1 MRMNKLFAKWL
12 KEEFEKNK
20 GNLLPPK
27 LDDRLALLF
36 LRNYLLGEEWYVVT
50 PLSHEQV
57 NTELV
62 HTILYKFS
70 KKYRREYEKIIKSK
84 GE

>member
-1 MRMNKLFAKWL
+1 MNKLFTKWL
-12 KEEFEKNK
+12 KEESEKDK

-36 LRNYLLGEEWYVVT
+36 LQNYLLGEKWYVEI
-50 PLSHEQV
+50 PLSREQV

-62 HTILYKFS
+62 HDILYKFS
-70 KKYRREYEKIIKSK
+70 KKYRKEYKKSLESK
-84 GE
+84 EE

>member
-1 MRMNKLFAKWL
+1 MNKLFTKWL
-12 KEEFEKNK
+12 KEEFEKGK

-36 LRNYLLGEEWYVVT
+36 LQDYLLGEDWYVVS

-62 HTILYKFS
+62 HDILYKFS
-70 KKYRREYEKIIKSK
+70 KKYRKEYKKSLESK

>member
-1 MRMNKLFAKWL
+1 MNKLFTKWL
-12 KEEFEKNK
+12 KEEWKKDKHNI
-20 GNLLPPK
+20 LPPK

-36 LRNYLLGEEWYVVT
+36 LKNYLLGEDWYVVS

-62 HTILYKFS
+62 HSILYKYS
-70 KKYRREYEKIIKSK
+70 KKYRKEYKNNLESK

>member
-1 MRMNKLFAKWL
+1 MRRSLSL
-12 KEEFEKNK
+12 RI
-20 GNLLPPK
+20 
-27 LDDRLALLF
+27 DRLLSSRSAHLSLTHNSEALQD
-36 LRNYLLGEEWYVVT
+36 YLLGEEWYVVS

-62 HTILYKFS
+62 HDILYKFS
-70 KKYRREYEKIIKSK
+70 KKYRKEYKKSLESK

>member
-1 MRMNKLFAKWL
+1 MNKLFSEWL
-12 KEEFEKNK
+12 KEEFEKDK

-27 LDDRLALLF
+27 LDDRRALLF
-36 LRNYLLGEEWYVVT
+36 LQNYLLGEDWYVVS

-62 HTILYKFS
+62 HDILYKYS
-70 KKYRREYEKIIKSK
+70 KKYRKEYKKSLKIKS
-84 GE
+84 E